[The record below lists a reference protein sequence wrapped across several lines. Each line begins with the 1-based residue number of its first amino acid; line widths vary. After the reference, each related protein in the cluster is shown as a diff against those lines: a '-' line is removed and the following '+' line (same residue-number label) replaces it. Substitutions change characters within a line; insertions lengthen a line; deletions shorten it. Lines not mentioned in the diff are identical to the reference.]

1 MSFAEFGCYRNSKQ
15 GASVE
20 AGTLGKGIG
29 CWYAFNDG
37 RILES
42 REEREGHSSGNSMSK
57 LKGTD
62 IPGVSGGQNVE
73 GPWGEIL
80 ELYLE
85 VGGDLVGG
93 SKDEIVHPGS
103 LGVLERQECCLSRGV
118 AASGGFGASFSSR
131 GVD

>member
-1 MSFAEFGCYRNSKQ
+1 M
-15 GASVE
+15 
-20 AGTLGKGIG
+20 
-29 CWYAFNDG
+29 
-37 RILES
+37 
-42 REEREGHSSGNSMSK
+42 
-57 LKGTD
+57 
-62 IPGVSGGQNVE
+62 E
-73 GPWGEIL
+73 GPWGGIL

-85 VGGDLVGG
+85 VGGDLRGGG

>member
-29 CWYAFNDG
+29 CWCAFNDG

-42 REEREGHSSGNSMSK
+42 REEREGYSSGNSMSK
-57 LKGTD
+57 TQGHRYTR
-62 IPGVSGGQNVE
+62 GVWAFQKVE

-85 VGGDLVGG
+85 RWVGIWRGG
-93 SKDEIVHPGS
+93 G
-103 LGVLERQECCLSRGV
+103 LGGG
-118 AASGGFGASFSSR
+118 AAR
-131 GVD
+131 MK